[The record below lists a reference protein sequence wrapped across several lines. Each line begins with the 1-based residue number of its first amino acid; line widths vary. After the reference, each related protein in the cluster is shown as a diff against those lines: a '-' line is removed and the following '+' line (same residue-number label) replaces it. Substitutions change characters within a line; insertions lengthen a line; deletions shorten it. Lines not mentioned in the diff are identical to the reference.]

1 MVESKC
7 HKIKKCIKRLDFF
20 GSLITFTINN
30 EYRYHSFIGGC
41 LFIISIIIS
50 ILYSFYCFWN
60 FIGRNK
66 IDFIYSRKIIES
78 NPSINLKEINF
89 NFAFGLQKFGNRGIY
104 KFQIKI
110 ILLIQ
115 WN

>member
-1 MVESKC
+1 MVESRY
-7 HKIKKCIKRLDFF
+7 HKIKKCIKYLDLFD
-20 GSLITFTINN
+20 SLITFTINN
-30 EYRYHSFIGGC
+30 EYKYHSFIGVC

-50 ILYSFYCFWN
+50 LLYSFYCFWN
-60 FIGRNK
+60 FISINK

-78 NPSINLKEINF
+78 NRSINLKEINF
-89 NFAFGLQKFGNRGIY
+89 NFVFGLQKFGNRGVY